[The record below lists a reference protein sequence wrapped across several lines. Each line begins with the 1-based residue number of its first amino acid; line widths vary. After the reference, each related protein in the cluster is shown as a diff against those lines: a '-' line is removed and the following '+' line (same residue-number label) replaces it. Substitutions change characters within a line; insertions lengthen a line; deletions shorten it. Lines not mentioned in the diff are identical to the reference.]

1 MNGIFS
7 RWIRQRIGDTAG
19 GPLARHPISFST
31 TPRQNL
37 NRSFVENFPDTTTI
51 RRAVVVVFLIYSIR
65 INLGILKP
73 RWENNHYQTQG
84 LVDTHPSIVP
94 LPGARYYNPKNREE
108 RCKQRLVAVS
118 FLSATR
124 TIFKSY
130 PTKNFSAIKIW
141 HNIYPRWFLM
151 SKHQRSL
158 FAAQQT
164 GECITERRHSP

>member
-1 MNGIFS
+1 MVVLASTFCIVDLFTQYQEIPHSSEHMNGIFS

-73 RWENNHYQTQG
+73 R
-84 LVDTHPSIVP
+84 
-94 LPGARYYNPKNREE
+94 
-108 RCKQRLVAVS
+108 
-118 FLSATR
+118 
-124 TIFKSY
+124 
-130 PTKNFSAIKIW
+130 
-141 HNIYPRWFLM
+141 
-151 SKHQRSL
+151 
-158 FAAQQT
+158 
-164 GECITERRHSP
+164 